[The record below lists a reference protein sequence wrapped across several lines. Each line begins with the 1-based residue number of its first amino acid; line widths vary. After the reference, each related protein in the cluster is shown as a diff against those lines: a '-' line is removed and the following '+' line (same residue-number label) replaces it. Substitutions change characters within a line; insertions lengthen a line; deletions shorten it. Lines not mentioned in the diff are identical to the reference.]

1 MSIIRRKFKL
11 YNNRPSQSINE
22 MSATDLQ
29 LLKTHAEA
37 MSSACGFA
45 DDGKGQDYWEGVVC
59 NVQERLKFLG
69 ERVTTNI

>member
-37 MSSACGFA
+37 MSNACGFA

-59 NVQERLKFLG
+59 NVQERLKFLR
-69 ERVTTNI
+69 ESVTTNI

>member
-11 YNNRPSQSINE
+11 YNNRPSQRIDE

-59 NVQERLKFLG
+59 NVQERLNLMSDS
-69 ERVTTNI
+69 VLINI

>member
-29 LLKTHAEA
+29 LLKTHAKA
-37 MSSACGFA
+37 MSSACGVA
-45 DDGKGQDYWEGVVC
+45 DDGKGQDYWEGVAC

-69 ERVTTNI
+69 ESVTTNI